1 MTSKETKYEK
11 YVGMKAENYMETRLP
26 HTIVTS
32 SRNYTKVDVC

>member
-26 HTIVTS
+26 HTIVETTQKWMCV
-32 SRNYTKVDVC
+32 N